1 MEALFCEDV
10 SNKNHI
16 IERRKIMGELGRK
29 MKMDMELKNL
39 SLRTIQTYL
48 SWMKSFTLHYGRSPE
63 KLGDDDIRNYLYFL
77 LKEKGVAQASIN
89 QAYSALKFFYQTTLG
104 RSWNEEKIPRSK
116 VPKKLPV
123 VLSKEEVR
131 DIFSSTSNL
140 KHLAIFMTIYSGGL
154 RISEATHLKP
164 EDIDSKRM
172 SIKVRGK
179 GDKERYTLL
188 GEKTLDI
195 LRTYWQVHRPLE
207 WLFHSKVPGQP
218 ISTSSVQRSF
228 KDSLHKSG
236 VKKKASVHTLRHSF
250 ATHLLESGVD
260 IIYIQRLLGHT
271 STKTTSIYLHVT
283 RKGVARIKSPIDL
296 LEDTDKPMPEKDR

>member
-1 MEALFCEDV
+1 
-10 SNKNHI
+10 
-16 IERRKIMGELGRK
+16 MGELGKK

-48 SWMKSFTLHYGRSPE
+48 SWMKKFTVHYGRSPE
-63 KLGDDDIRNYLYFL
+63 RLSDDDIRNYLYFL

-89 QAYSALKFFYQTTLG
+89 QAYSALKFFYQTTLDRG
-104 RSWNEEKIPRSK
+104 WNEDKIPRSK

-123 VLSKEEVR
+123 VLSKEEVQ
-131 DIFSSTSNL
+131 DIFSTTANL

-195 LRTYWQVHRPLE
+195 LRAYWKECRPSQ
-207 WLFHSKVPGQP
+207 WLFASKISGQP
-218 ISTSSVQRSF
+218 ISTSSVQRAF
-228 KDSLHKSG
+228 KSSLHKAG
-236 VKKKASVHTLRHSF
+236 VKKKASIHTLRHSF

-271 STKTTSIYLHVT
+271 SAKTTAIYLHVT
-283 RKGVARIKSPIDL
+283 RGGVARIKSPIDL
-296 LEDTDKPMPEKDR
+296 LEDMDKPILKKDR